1 MKLELRY
8 SADEVC
14 LLHKRPIDPL
24 LSHRLLEEP
33 LPRRR

>member
-14 LLHKRPIDPL
+14 LLHKRHSQI
-24 LSHRLLEEP
+24 LEVAQM
-33 LPRRR
+33 